1 MAEIVSR
8 SSDECQICNLNSRL
22 IEDGAESVSW
32 SDLWENEC
40 HLYVRTST
48 DHGCIHGLRLDIQG
62 AEYRR
67 ISKGKDTRMC
77 DFSVVAV
84 LGNAAQLIAIELK
97 GGVAYSEEI
106 EQLVEGL
113 RVLHEYFQEN
123 DLVARPEACW
133 VVGREVEKLSFSLRD
148 KLTSLRFGSET
159 VRLHLLECGEV
170 LHL

>member
-1 MAEIVSR
+1 MAEIVSC
-8 SSDECQICNLNSRL
+8 SNDECQICSLNLRL

-40 HLYVRTST
+40 HIYVRTSAS
-48 DHGCIHGLRLDIQG
+48 HSCIHGLRLDIQG
-62 AEYRR
+62 AAYRR

-84 LGNAAQLIAIELK
+84 LGNAAQLIVVELK
-97 GGVAYSEEI
+97 SGVAYSDQI
-106 EQLVEGL
+106 EQLAEGL

-123 DLVARPEACW
+123 GLVARPEAYW

-148 KLTSLRFGSET
+148 KLTSLRFGSE
-159 VRLHLLECGEV
+159 VVVLHILECGTV

>member
-1 MAEIVSR
+1 MRCSN
-8 SSDECQICNLNSRL
+8 SECQICSISSRL
-22 IEDGAESVSW
+22 IQDGAESISW

-40 HLYVRTST
+40 HLYVRTSAG
-48 DHGCIHGLRLDIQG
+48 HGCIHGLRLDIQG
-62 AEYRR
+62 AAYRR

-113 RVLHEYFQEN
+113 RVLHEYFQKN
-123 DLVARPEACW
+123 GLVARPEAYW

-148 KLTSLRFGSET
+148 KLTSLRFGSES
-159 VRLHLLECGEV
+159 VKLHILECGEV